1 MKKIVYVALLGLAL
15 IACKNEKEQE
25 AVVEDANTKAY
36 QKIAEANG
44 LEDFGDVSKI
54 GFTFNVKVND
64 SLRSSRRWVWN
75 RPGNKISLTEN
86 DSVSSYV
93 KKDSLSEQEKNMD
106 SKFVNDS
113 YWLLFPFQMEWSNAK
128 ISDPKKASAPISG
141 DQMEMITVSFPAE
154 GGYTPGDSYDVYYDD
169 DFMIQE
175 WVYKSA
181 NGGREMAT
189 TWEDYKNYDGVE
201 IARSHKTK
209 DGNFELFFT
218 DIEVEKN
225 KTE

>member
-1 MKKIVYVALLGLAL
+1 MKKIVYVSLLGLAL

-128 ISDPKKASAPISG
+128 ISDPKEASAPISG

-154 GGYTPGDSYDVYYDD
+154 GGYTPGDSYDVYYDND
-169 DFMIQE
+169 YMIQE

>member
-128 ISDPKKASAPISG
+128 ISDPKEASAPISG
-141 DQMEMITVSFPAE
+141 DKMEMITVSFPAE

-169 DFMIQE
+169 DYMIQE